1 MKNRRNYA
9 DAYAE
14 TLVMPETQDVLPARG
29 DDTDPLALYEE
40 YARELTHEAAAGPPP
55 RPKR

>member
-1 MKNRRNYA
+1 MKNRRDYA

-14 TLVMPETQDVLPARG
+14 TLVMPETRDVPPARG
-29 DDTDPLALYEE
+29 DETDPLALYEE
-40 YARELTHEAAAGPPP
+40 YARELTHEAAGSAQP